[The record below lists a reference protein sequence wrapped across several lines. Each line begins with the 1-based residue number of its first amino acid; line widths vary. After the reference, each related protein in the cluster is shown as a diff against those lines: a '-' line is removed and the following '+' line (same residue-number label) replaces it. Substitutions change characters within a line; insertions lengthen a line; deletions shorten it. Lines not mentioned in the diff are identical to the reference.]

1 MGFAPAL
8 FLRVGLSFLLHT
20 LHGRGLWLLRCCWKG
35 RCTQVFCECCRQ
47 QRSPVWAGL
56 HCQGLKLCFFLLC
69 SFVSRAFGTVY
80 KGLDRAT
87 GGEVSANTA
96 STAGSSRGLS
106 LLLGAVPGALG
117 AQQSFPAQ
125 AAPLKAEQCQP
136 SEHSWD
142 TLGPSEVPKGT
153 QGGQWCLS
161 EQDTLAWSSYL
172 KP

>member
-1 MGFAPAL
+1 MADGWW
-8 FLRVGLSFLLHT
+8 LLH
-20 LHGRGLWLLRCCWKG
+20 CCLKA

-47 QRSPVWAGL
+47 QRSPVWAAF
-56 HCQGLKLCFFLLC
+56 HSQGLKLCFFLLC
-69 SFVSRAFGTVY
+69 CFVSRAFGTVY

-87 GGEVSANTA
+87 GGEVSATTS
-96 STAGSSRGLS
+96 STSGSSRGLS
-106 LLLGAVPGALG
+106 PLLGAVAAALG

-142 TLGPSEVPKGT
+142 RLGASEVPRGM

-161 EQDTLAWSSYL
+161 EPDTMAWSSYL